1 MDRSGPGLE
10 LAGPCVSPTEP
21 WPCPS
26 GLLPILPAE
35 AQGGLSVQ
43 KKGFLQRG
51 GGTGSSISFLADSQ
65 HTHPPQSFP
74 CHLPAAALC
83 TSHRGSLAQRG
94 LPGKCFGF
102 HFRLQVIF
110 KPAQF
115 PAPCESQWGSVREAK
130 DPVLSSRK
138 NSILVRKTRP
148 HQRNV
153 PNKHP
158 KINSAPPKLF
168 LLVQG
173 LCEKV

>member
-1 MDRSGPGLE
+1 MSVQLSRGHAPQAS
-10 LAGPCVSPTEP
+10 
-21 WPCPS
+21 CPS
-26 GLLPILPAE
+26 
-35 AQGGLSVQ
+35 
-43 KKGFLQRG
+43 FLQRLRVDFQYKRRDFCRG
-51 GGTGSSISFLADSQ
+51 EVEQAPPSLFWLTLST
-65 HTHPPQSFP
+65 HTPPQSFP